1 MVAGFDMS
9 RGKTATYYSRG
20 ISELT
25 PPDGVPRR
33 PRSGSIERPI
43 NGRLYRVSWI
53 VVAIPLLAAAF
64 TISRPSPLP
73 QAPSAL
79 EPTFDNA
86 AAYRL
91 AQELATLYPDRSP
104 GTPASAGAARWM
116 QSKLANLGLRTRVD
130 RFPASI
136 AGRGRVDLR
145 NVTAVVPGRSRDTI
159 VVVAHRDSTRGHTG
173 ANDNA
178 SGTAA
183 LLELARE
190 YSGSRTTAGVSPNHT
205 LVFAS
210 TDAGAYGLL
219 GARHLATSSPQAD
232 HVVAVVVLDSIGSR
246 HPPRLEIAGEGP
258 RSPSPELV
266 ATAEQRL
273 SEQTGRRPG
282 TPGTLAQLVD
292 LAFPLSLT
300 EQSEFLAQQIPA
312 LTITTEGSRANED
325 LGPGRLDPIAL
336 GRVGR
341 AAEGLLASLDDSLE
355 PAGGTGAYVY
365 IGDRVVRGWAIA
377 LLYIALLVPFL
388 ICLADLVA
396 RLRRWHVPLRPA
408 LRSYLRRMGFWLFV
422 GVVFTLFAAAGA
434 WPDGDGAAINPAS
447 EAASHWP
454 RLALALFLLVALGGW
469 LVARGR
475 LVREGP
481 VDAEDEVAGMT
492 VALCALAV
500 ISIVLIVT
508 KPHAL
513 LLVLP
518 SAHAWLWLVQM
529 RARSSS
535 LRTVLY
541 VIGLAG
547 PLAIL
552 VSVAVRL
559 GLGLDAPWYL
569 AELTAVGYVSTFT
582 LLVVLAW
589 IAVAAQTL
597 AVTTGRYAPYPPPA
611 ARPARGA
618 VGTAIA
624 ALRSSWGRT

>member
-1 MVAGFDMS
+1 MAGFDMS
-9 RGKTATYYSRG
+9 RGKTATYYSRA
-20 ISELT
+20 ISAPT
-25 PPDGVPRR
+25 PTNGVPRR
-33 PRSGSIERPI
+33 PRSGSIERPL
-43 NGRLYRVSWI
+43 NGRLYRISWI
-53 VVAIPLLAAAF
+53 VVAIPLLAVAF
-64 TISRPSPLP
+64 SVSRPSPLP
-73 QAPSAL
+73 QSPSAL

-104 GTPASAGAARWM
+104 GTPASIGAARWM
-116 QSKLANLGLRTRVD
+116 QSKLAALGLRTRLAQ
-130 RFPASI
+130 FPARI

-178 SGTAA
+178 SGSAA
-183 LLELARE
+183 LLELARG
-190 YSGSRTTAGVSPNHT
+190 YSGSPTAAGGVSPNHT
-205 LVFAS
+205 FVFAS

-219 GARHLATSSPQAD
+219 GARHLARRSPQAD

-246 HPPRLEIAGEGP
+246 HPPRLEIAGHGP
-258 RSPSPELV
+258 RSPAPELV

-273 SEQTGRRPG
+273 FEQTGRRPAM
-282 TPGTLAQLVD
+282 PGVLAQLVD

-300 EQSEFLAQQIPA
+300 EQDEFLTEHIPA
-312 LTITTEGSRANED
+312 LTITTEGSRADED

-341 AAEGLLASLDDSLE
+341 ATEGLLASLDDNLE
-355 PAGGTGAYVY
+355 PAGGTGAYLY
-365 IGDRVVRGWAIA
+365 IGGRVIRGWAIV

-408 LRSYLRRMGFWLFV
+408 LRSYVRRLVFWLFV
-422 GVVFTLFAAAGA
+422 GLVFTIFAAAGA
-434 WPDGDGAAINPAS
+434 WPDGDRAAINPAS

-454 RLALALFLLVALGGW
+454 RLALALFLLIVLGGW

-475 LVREGP
+475 LASEGA
-481 VDAEDEVAGMT
+481 VTAEDEVGGMA
-492 VALCALAV
+492 VALSALAV

-529 RARSSS
+529 RTRGASP
-535 LRTVLY
+535 RTALY
-541 VIGLAG
+541 VVGLAG
-547 PLAIL
+547 PLL
-552 VSVAVRL
+552 VVVSVAVRF

-569 AELTAVGYVSTFT
+569 AELTALGYISMFT
-582 LLVVLAW
+582 LLLVLAW
-589 IAVAAQTL
+589 AAVAAQVLT
-597 AVTTGRYAPYPPPA
+597 VTTGRYAPYPPPA

-618 VGTAIA
+618 IGTAVA
-624 ALRSSWGRT
+624 ALRSSLGRT

>member
-1 MVAGFDMS
+1 M
-9 RGKTATYYSRG
+9 
-20 ISELT
+20 
-25 PPDGVPRR
+25 
-33 PRSGSIERPI
+33 
-43 NGRLYRVSWI
+43 SWI

-64 TISRPSPLP
+64 TVSRPSPLP
-73 QAPSAL
+73 ESPSAL

-104 GTPASAGAARWM
+104 GTPASVGAARWV
-116 QSKLANLGLRTRVD
+116 QSKLANLGLRTTLV
-130 RFPASI
+130 RFPATI
-136 AGRGRVDLR
+136 PGRGQVDLR

-190 YSGSRTTAGVSPNHT
+190 YSGSRTTAGGVSPSHT

-219 GARHLATSSPQAD
+219 GARHLAKSSPQAD
-232 HVVAVVVLDSIGSR
+232 HMVAVVVLDSIGSR
-246 HPPRLEIAGEGP
+246 HPPRLEIAGRGP

-273 SEQTGRRPG
+273 FEQTGRRPA
-282 TPGTLAQLVD
+282 TPGFLAQIID

-300 EQSEFLAQQIPA
+300 EQDEFLAKDIPA
-312 LTITTEGSRANED
+312 LTITTEGNRANED
-325 LGPGRLDPIAL
+325 PGPGRLDPIAL

-341 AAEGLLASLDDSLE
+341 AAEGLLASLDESLE

-365 IGDRVVRGWAIA
+365 IGGRVIRGWAIA

-408 LRSYLRRMGFWLFV
+408 LRSYLRRLGFWLFV
-422 GVVFTLFAAAGA
+422 GVVFTIFGAAGA
-434 WPDGDGAAINPAS
+434 WPDGDVAAINPAS

-475 LVREGP
+475 LVSEGP
-481 VDAEDEVAGMT
+481 VTAEDEVAGMA

-500 ISIVLIVT
+500 ISLVLIVT
-508 KPHAL
+508 KPQAL

-529 RARSSS
+529 RTRSSP
-535 LRTVLY
+535 LRAVLY
-541 VIGLAG
+541 VVGLAG
-547 PLAIL
+547 PLL
-552 VSVAVRL
+552 VLASVAVRF

-569 AELTAVGYVSTFT
+569 AELTALGYVSTFT
-582 LLVVLAW
+582 LLLVLAW
-589 IAVAAQTL
+589 TAVAAQVL
-597 AVTTGRYAPYPPPA
+597 AVTSGRYAPYPPPA

>member
-1 MVAGFDMS
+1 MAGFDMS
-9 RGKTATYYSRG
+9 RGKTATYYSRA
-20 ISELT
+20 ISDPT
-25 PPDGVPRR
+25 PPNAVPRR
-33 PRSGSIERPI
+33 PRSGSIARPI

-53 VVAIPLLAAAF
+53 AVTVPLLAAAF
-64 TISRPSPLP
+64 TVSRPSPLP
-73 QAPSAL
+73 QSPSAL
-79 EPTFDNA
+79 EPTFDDG

-104 GTPASAGAARWM
+104 GTPASVGAARWV
-116 QSKLANLGLRTRVD
+116 QSKLANLGMRTRLV

-183 LLELARE
+183 LLELARG
-190 YSGSRTTAGVSPNHT
+190 YSGSRTSIGGVSPNHT

-219 GARHLATSSPQAD
+219 GARHLARSSPQAD

-246 HPPRLEIAGEGP
+246 HPPRLEIAGHGP
-258 RSPSPELV
+258 RSPAPELV

-273 SEQTGRRPG
+273 SEQTGRRPP
-282 TPGTLAQLVD
+282 TPGVLAQLVD

-300 EQSEFLAQQIPA
+300 EQDEFLAEHIPA
-312 LTITTEGSRANED
+312 LTITTEGSRADED
-325 LGPGRLDPIAL
+325 PRPGRLDPIAL

-341 AAEGLLASLDDSLE
+341 ATEGLLASLDESLE

-365 IGDRVVRGWAIA
+365 IGGRVIRGWAIA

-388 ICLADLVA
+388 VCLADLVA
-396 RLRRWHVPLRPA
+396 RLRRWPVPLRPA
-408 LRSYLRRMGFWLFV
+408 LRSYLRRLGFWLFV
-422 GVVFTLFAAAGA
+422 GLVFTLFGAAGA
-434 WPDGDGAAINPAS
+434 WPGGDEAAINPAS

-475 LVREGP
+475 LVPEGP
-481 VDAEDEVAGMT
+481 VAAEDEVAGMAL
-492 VALCALAV
+492 ALCALAA

-508 KPHAL
+508 NPHAL

-529 RARSSS
+529 RTRGSS

-541 VIGLAG
+541 VVGLAG
-547 PLAIL
+547 PLLVL
-552 VSVAVRL
+552 VSVAVRF

-569 AELTAVGYVSTFT
+569 AELAALGYVSTFT
-582 LLVVLAW
+582 LLLVLAW
-589 IAVAAQTL
+589 TAVAAQVL